1 MKKAKL
7 ILIIGLILCL
17 ISAFASSYFL
27 TSGGQVKINEMNLA
41 IPSGETVHMYEY
53 RPVTATKANPA
64 PAIVFS
70 HGNDSTL
77 QTHQDYA
84 MELARRGYVVFTPD
98 ITAAGKSSAVM
109 DESTVGYGIYD
120 VIDYVYYALD
130 YVDSSRIGIA
140 GYSKGGTNI
149 YEVMNEYG
157 REQREDPAY
166 VQRIVSAM
174 AIDTMFMPTDGF
186 PTGIVFSWDTGDRSP
201 YANNYTKVEGYL
213 PGDLRVK
220 PEFKELVNR
229 VGDFF
234 SEEDI
239 NNPDVKIEI
248 GKVYGDLASGD
259 AIIIYNAPH
268 VTHATGVF
276 AKALIKDVVDFFEV
290 TIGAPNPIPST
301 DIRSRAQIVAG
312 AVGLVGIALM
322 IAPLAILLMQAPFF
336 RSLLKEEGDQVEPVA
351 DAGSGA
357 ARWLYFLPAVV
368 ISFILPM
375 TNIKFGQSTYNFL
388 HMGEKT
394 GLTRW
399 FLNTWQNSIMTWLT
413 LNALIA
419 LAVLL
424 LLYFIVMKKRG
435 FSLKAAG
442 VSANLLDAIK
452 AILLGICVLA
462 ILYTIAAFFQYT
474 MKVDFR
480 LQDLTFPIMT
490 WDHLLKCLRY
500 APFVIFFWC
509 VNSVS
514 MNAFNRVK
522 GMSETKNVLLCLCLN
537 LIGLIVIL
545 TIHYIKLNAT
555 GAGLGFHM
563 RWKYYTT
570 CLLFIPITIAG
581 TLINRTIYRETHN
594 VFIGPVVFGTVATIF
609 STAVMMM
616 PDYLY

>member
-1 MKKAKL
+1 MKKAKRL
-7 ILIIGLILCL
+7 LVIGLILCL
-17 ISAFASSYFL
+17 ISAFVSSFYL
-27 TSGGQVKINEMNLA
+27 TSGGQVEIHDYNLA

-53 RPVTATKANPA
+53 RPKTATTANPA

-109 DESTVGYGIYD
+109 DMSTVGYGIYD

-157 REQREDPAY
+157 RQQREEANY
-166 VQRIVSAM
+166 VQKIVSAM
-174 AIDTMFMPTDGF
+174 IIDTMFMPFDGF
-186 PTGIVFSWDTGDRSP
+186 PTGITIAWDTGDRSP

-213 PGDLRVK
+213 PGDLSVK

-229 VGDFF
+229 AGDFF
-234 SEEDI
+234 SEEELNDP
-239 NNPDVKIEI
+239 NVKIEI
-248 GKVYGDLASGD
+248 GKVYGDLETGNAVM
-259 AIIIYNAPH
+259 IYNAH
-268 VTHATGVF
+268 LVTHATGVF
-276 AKALIKDVVDFFEV
+276 AKALIADVVDFFET

-301 DIRSRAQIVAG
+301 QIRSREQIFAG
-312 AVGLVGIALM
+312 GVGLVGIALM
-322 IAPLAILLMQAPFF
+322 IAPLAVILMEAPFF
-336 RSLLKEEGDQVEPVA
+336 RSLRKAEDDAVEPLA
-351 DAGSGA
+351 EAGSGA

-368 ISFILPM
+368 VSFILPM
-375 TNIKFGQSTYNFL
+375 TNIRFGQSTYKFL

-399 FLNTWQNSIMTWLT
+399 FLNTWQNSIMCWLT
-413 LNALIA
+413 INALIA

-424 LLYFIVMKKRG
+424 LFYFLVHKRRG
-435 FSLKAAG
+435 LSLRAVG
-442 VSANLLDAIK
+442 VCANLKDALK
-452 AILLGICVLA
+452 AILLGISVFA
-462 ILYTIAAFFQYT
+462 ILYVVAAFFQYT
-474 MKVDFR
+474 MMVDFR

-490 WDHLLKCLRY
+490 WDHLLKCMRY

-522 GMSETKNVLLCLCLN
+522 GMSERKNLWLCLCLN
-537 LIGLIVIL
+537 LIGLVVIL
-545 TIHYIKLNAT
+545 AIHYFKLNAT

-581 TLINRTIYRETHN
+581 TLINRALYRHTHN
-594 VFIGPVVFGTVATIF
+594 AFVGPVVFGTVATIF